1 MGEILILPRTLLY
14 LNQDN
19 GAGVYWDRR
28 EGLLIRGSAGRW
40 GRTTEADLRRAPRIH
55 EAWIRFARH
64 LSLEEA
70 ALAAGT
76 SQRVAR

>member
-1 MGEILILPRTLLY
+1 MGEIVILPRTLLY
-14 LNQDN
+14 LNPDN

-28 EGLLIRGSAGRW
+28 EGLLIRGPDGTW
-40 GRTTEADLRRAPRIH
+40 GRTTEVDLRRAPRIH

-76 SQRVAR
+76 PQRVAR

>member
-1 MGEILILPRTLLY
+1 MGEIAILPRTLLY
-14 LNQDN
+14 LNPDN

-28 EGLLIRGSAGRW
+28 EGLLIRGRDGTW
-40 GRTTEADLRRAPRIH
+40 GRTTEVDLRRAPRIH
-55 EAWIRFARH
+55 QAWIRFARH

-76 SQRVAR
+76 PQRVAR